1 MNRKFGKFAKIIV
14 VFIAVVII
22 SAIIFNKLINTKY
35 ESLNDMDRKILNQLS
50 EVYKIYNNNSKE
62 IWKEDYNVNDIPIVF
77 TPAKK
82 ENGMFHL
89 YSYVIGVDKFKS
101 SIFSKEIE
109 VPEEMNLPPNNGYL

>member
-62 IWKEDYNVNDIPIVF
+62 IWKEDYNVNDIPIVL

-89 YSYVIGVDKFKS
+89 CS
-101 SIFSKEIE
+101 
-109 VPEEMNLPPNNGYL
+109 